1 VTSETAPRRQS
12 SSASTQVKKKSPAAP
27 SVSPWAGNA
36 QALAEKLGIEL
47 HRPQWMEKAL
57 RHKSA
62 QQELNLPS
70 NERLEFLGD
79 AVLGLTIAGYLFRSH
94 PDLPEGELTKVK
106 AVAVSE
112 PVLAKVARELDLGA
126 YLTLAK
132 GEEQSGGRNRSSIL
146 ADAMEA
152 VIAAIYLDRGLILA
166 KRVILELL
174 GSHLAAIERSEHDLD
189 YKTLLQERIQE
200 LHRKPPSYH
209 VVAESGPDHDRTFTA
224 EVRLAGQMLGRGM
237 GKSKKQAEQAAAR
250 QALAAEPSAPAS

>member
-1 VTSETAPRRQS
+1 MTSETAPRRH
-12 SSASTQVKKKSPAAP
+12 ATVTAVQVKKSSAPAPCANP
-27 SVSPWAGNA
+27 NAGNA
-36 QALAEKLGIEL
+36 QRLAKRLGIEL
-47 HRPQWMEKAL
+47 NRPLWMEKAL

-62 QQELNLPS
+62 QQELGLPS

-112 PVLAKVARELDLGA
+112 PTLAKVARELDLGS

-152 VIAAIYLDRGLILA
+152 VIAAIYLDRGLTLA

-174 GSHLAAIERSEHDLD
+174 GNHLAAIERSEHELD

-224 EVRLAGQMLGRGM
+224 EVRLAGQILGRGM

-250 QALAAEPSAPAS
+250 EALTAEAQA